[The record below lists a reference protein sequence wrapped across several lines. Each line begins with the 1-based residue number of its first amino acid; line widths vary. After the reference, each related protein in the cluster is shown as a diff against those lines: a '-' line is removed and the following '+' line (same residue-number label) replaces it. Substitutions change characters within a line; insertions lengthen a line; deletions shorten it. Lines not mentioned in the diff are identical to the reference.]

1 MAGKRRSAG
10 ERWSA
15 RREDAFFAML
25 ADSCN
30 VTRSAAAAGVSAS
43 AAYRRR
49 RKEAGFRGRWGEAL
63 ATGYAQ
69 LELEMLERALK
80 GKDKAVIVAGES
92 RIIKEYDDRI
102 ALALLKMHRDTVD
115 EIERGVDGQEHE
127 EAVERILARLQRM
140 RAQLTGECE
149 VKRGIDRIALL
160 AQVLKLR
167 KAMR

>member
-1 MAGKRRSAG
+1 MAKRRTAG

-15 RREDAFFAML
+15 RAEDVFFATL

-30 VTRSAAAAGVSAS
+30 VTLSAATAGVSGS
-43 AAYRRR
+43 SAYRRR

-69 LELEMLERALK
+69 LELEMLRRALQ
-80 GKDKAVIVAGES
+80 GKEKVVTVAGES
-92 RIIKEYDDRI
+92 RIIKDYDDRI
-102 ALALLKMHRDTVD
+102 AIALLKMHRETVG
-115 EIERGVDGQEHE
+115 EIERGIDGQEHE

-149 VKRGIDRIALL
+149 TKRGIDRIELIVVALR
-160 AQVLKLR
+160 LR
-167 KAMR
+167 RIRR

>member
-1 MAGKRRSAG
+1 MAKRRVRG
-10 ERWSA
+10 DRWSA
-15 RREDAFFAML
+15 RAEAAFIAAL
-25 ADSCN
+25 AESCN
-30 VTRSAAAAGVSAS
+30 VTMSAAAAGVSVS
-43 AAYRRR
+43 GAYRRR
-49 RKEAGFRGRWGEAL
+49 SKDAAFRGKWSEAL

-80 GKDKAVIVAGES
+80 GKDKAVTVAGES

-102 ALALLKMHRDTVD
+102 ALALLKMHRDTVG